1 MMMFDLMSGTNP
13 PTQAKNAP
21 NSYSED
27 FPSTNLGGA
36 GYLKRTDLVNSRII
50 EEENTSFQS
59 QAIDSDEERP
69 VEQCQ
74 TTANAIE

>member
-1 MMMFDLMSGTNP
+1 MMMFNLMSGTNQ

-21 NSYSED
+21 NVYSED
-27 FPSTNLGGA
+27 FPLINLGG

-59 QAIDSDEERP
+59 
-69 VEQCQ
+69 
-74 TTANAIE
+74 

>member
-13 PTQAKNAP
+13 PTQRKNAP
-21 NSYSED
+21 NVYSED
-27 FPSTNLGGA
+27 FPLINLGG

-59 QAIDSDEERP
+59 
-69 VEQCQ
+69 
-74 TTANAIE
+74 

>member
-1 MMMFDLMSGTNP
+1 MMMFNLMSGTNP

-21 NSYSED
+21 KVYSED
-27 FPSTNLGGA
+27 FPLINLGG

-59 QAIDSDEERP
+59 
-69 VEQCQ
+69 
-74 TTANAIE
+74 